1 MKRHNFATFDEY
13 LKEQMKDPEFKKAYD
28 DLEPEYD
35 IIESLITSRKYRHL
49 TQHEL
54 AEITGINQ
62 ASISRIE
69 NGTGNPSIGTLKK
82 LAKGLDMKL
91 KISLVPIKE

>member
-1 MKRHNFATFDEY
+1 MEKHKFTTFDED
-13 LKEQMKDPEFKKAYD
+13 LAEQLKDPEFKKAYD

-35 IIESLITSRKYRHL
+35 IIESLLTSRKYRNL

-54 AEITGINQ
+54 SEVTGIDQ

-69 NGTGNPSIGTLKK
+69 NGTGNPSLKTLKK
-82 LAKGLDMKL
+82 LAKGLDIKL